1 MYHGKAGTLLMPE
14 NVDLNFLAQLCQQT
28 LAEVRS
34 LRKEVGDVRT
44 LALQN
49 VDYTRRLERRM
60 HESSDD
66 LELML
71 KAEIGGSF
79 SQFEVRVERTLA
91 PLVSRI
97 EALEQR

>member
-1 MYHGKAGTLLMPE
+1 MPE
-14 NVDLNFLAQLCQQT
+14 NIDPNFLATSCQQA

-34 LRKEVGDVRT
+34 LRKEVSDVRT

-49 VDYTRRLERRM
+49 VDYTRRIERRM
-60 HESSDD
+60 IEVRDD
-66 LELML
+66 LELIF

-79 SQFEVRVERTLA
+79 AQFETRVEISLA

-97 EALEQR
+97 EALEGR